1 MIAALR
7 LSAPGCAALG
17 SSTPVPGTT
26 RPAPNRPFMVKLQ
39 ATAELQRSAT
49 TKPAVKGLETAGS
62 AAPAPVA
69 PPADAAATDRQ
80 SSDSGEIVVTAQ
92 RRTELARDVPISL
105 TALSGDRSEERR
117 VGKECVSTCR
127 SRWAP

>member
-62 AAPAPVA
+62 VAPAVA
-69 PPADAAATDRQ
+69 GAWRLR
-80 SSDSGEIVVTAQ
+80 VT
-92 RRTELARDVPISL
+92 PSISR
-105 TALSGDRSEERR
+105 SRSEERR
-117 VGKECVSTCR
+117 VGQEGVSTCS
-127 SRWAP
+127 SRWSQEHKQKTKTEH

>member
-39 ATAELQRSAT
+39 ATAELKRSAN
-49 TKPAVKGLETAGS
+49 TKPAVQELETACS
-62 AAPAPVA
+62 VAPAVA
-69 PPADAAATDRQ
+69 GAWRLRVPPYTSTSTGTLLTHLHGSCAPHRQ
-80 SSDSGEIVVTAQ
+80 WIHHKQ
-92 RRTELARDVPISL
+92 HI
-105 TALSGDRSEERR
+105 
-117 VGKECVSTCR
+117 GKT
-127 SRWAP
+127 

>member
-49 TKPAVKGLETAGS
+49 TKPAVKGMETAGS
-62 AAPAPVA
+62 VAPAV
-69 PPADAAATDRQ
+69 
-80 SSDSGEIVVTAQ
+80 
-92 RRTELARDVPISL
+92 
-105 TALSGDRSEERR
+105 RSEERR

-127 SRWAP
+127 SRWSPYHQTNKTSHTTLLPSVANHYYCDYNTRFHPSHKI